1 MMALAMAL
9 YRRTRW
15 QTASGTG
22 RSSRS
27 RAGVGAGRASGIS
40 GALFRLLLPLLLL
53 LVLPGASA
61 PAQPAELSGR
71 VLDAVTGQGIAGATI
86 AVTTTGAGVRTDSA
100 GRYRVTG
107 LPVGIHRFLVS
118 ATGYARGAVS
128 LAFAARERMERDLEL
143 EPRAV
148 ADSAA
153 AAAKAATASGAG
165 APRDSAQSLP
175 EVGVNADAPLG
186 RRFADFERRRVMG
199 RGQYR
204 TREELEAANIYTL
217 QDAMR
222 SMRGVRF
229 NCAGGTC
236 RAQMVRAPLG
246 CSPEYIVDERV
257 DNAFGPV
264 IPIRDIV
271 GLEVYTGAADV
282 PGEFAGRNSGCGVI
296 VIWTTAGREP
306 RRK

>member
-1 MMALAMAL
+1 MTRAPAFLAIRLLSWLLWLTGAPAGA
-9 YRRTRW
+9 
-15 QTASGTG
+15 QTA
-22 RSSRS
+22 
-27 RAGVGAGRASGIS
+27 
-40 GALFRLLLPLLLL
+40 
-53 LVLPGASA
+53 
-61 PAQPAELSGR
+61 ELTGR
-71 VLDAVTGQGIAGATI
+71 VLDAVTGQGIIGATI

-118 ATGYARGAVS
+118 APGYARGAVS

-153 AAAKAATASGAG
+153 AATLPTAGS
-165 APRDSAQSLP
+165 RDSAQALP
-175 EVGVNADAPLG
+175 EVGITASAPMG
-186 RRFADFERRRVMG
+186 RRFADFERRRTMG

-204 TREELEAANIYTL
+204 TREELEAAHIYTL

-222 SMRGVRF
+222 SMRGIRF

-257 DNAFGPV
+257 DNAFGPL